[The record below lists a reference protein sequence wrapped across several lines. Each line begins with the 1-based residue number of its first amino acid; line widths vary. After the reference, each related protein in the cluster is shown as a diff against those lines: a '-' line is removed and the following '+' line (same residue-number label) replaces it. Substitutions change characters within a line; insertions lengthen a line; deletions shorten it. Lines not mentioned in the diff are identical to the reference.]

1 MKTYFLYVNIVP
13 VVKFQ
18 RALAYLDQ
26 FTSNRVYRKMMLER
40 FLGNSEFSVFDRKK
54 IENPW
59 FRSVM

>member
-1 MKTYFLYVNIVP
+1 MKTYFLYFNTVS

-18 RALAYLDQ
+18 RALAYFDQ
-26 FTSNRVYRKMMLER
+26 FTSNCVCRKMMLER